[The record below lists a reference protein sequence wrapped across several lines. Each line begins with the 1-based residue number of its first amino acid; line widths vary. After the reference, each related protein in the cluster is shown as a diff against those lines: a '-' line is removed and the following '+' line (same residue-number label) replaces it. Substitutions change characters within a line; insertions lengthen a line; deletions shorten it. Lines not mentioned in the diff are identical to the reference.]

1 MPHRPDEV
9 GPLMTPDDSRRISL
23 LLGLLFGLAGLGSAS
38 AAIAVSLVA
47 DDLGVSVGVG
57 TWMISVYVLML
68 GVATAVYGRV
78 SDLIGPRIPFLVGI
92 VLMTVGAVGAAFAP
106 SFATLLVARAL
117 QGAGV
122 AAIPVLGVT
131 IISARYDGDTRGLAL
146 GRLAAMAAFVTCLG
160 PLAGGLFE
168 VVAGWRGVMALPV
181 LGLVVVPFL
190 WRALVGEGSRARLDV
205 LGAVLVA
212 VSAAGL
218 ILLIQSPSSGL
229 VVALGGVGLLA
240 LGAPGVAARV
250 RRRPHG
256 FLPRSVIGN
265 PTVVRSALAAAAVPA
280 AWFGQ
285 LVAVPAVLLGEG
297 WAPFQVGLLLVPS
310 AAIALFVPRL
320 TSGLLSGFG
329 PTASLAV
336 AGATATLALL
346 LAGLGAV
353 LVSPVLLV
361 VAVSL
366 VTVSFGIGQPALSA
380 AVGQAVDLDVRG
392 VALGLATLVFLT
404 GGSVGSAVVGGLG
417 DVVGIGGSLALL
429 SLLPVLG
436 LVALLPELR
445 RVPEPV

>member
-1 MPHRPDEV
+1 
-9 GPLMTPDDSRRISL
+9 MTPDDSRRISL

-38 AAIAVSLVA
+38 AAIAVPLVA
-47 DDLGVSVGVG
+47 DDFGVSVGVG

-78 SDLIGPRIPFLVGI
+78 SDLVGPRLPFLVGV

-106 SFATLLVARAL
+106 SFALLLLARIL

-122 AAIPVLGVT
+122 AAIPVLGVA
-131 IISARYDGDTRGLAL
+131 IISARYDGDIRGLAL

-160 PLAGGLFE
+160 PLAGGLVE
-168 VVAGWRGVMALPV
+168 VVGGWRAVMALPV
-181 LGLVVVPFL
+181 LGLAVVPFV

-205 LGAVLVA
+205 VGAVLVA
-212 VSAAGL
+212 VTAAGL

-229 VVALGGVGLLA
+229 VVALVGIGLLA
-240 LGAPGVAARV
+240 LGTPGVASQV

-280 AWFGQ
+280 AWFAQ
-285 LVAVPAVLLGEG
+285 LVAVPAVLVKDG
-297 WAPFQVGLLLVPS
+297 WDPYQVGLLLVPS

-320 TSGLLSGFG
+320 TSGLLADVG
-329 PTASLAV
+329 PTGSLGLAGVGAAV
-336 AGATATLALL
+336 ALL
-346 LAGLGAV
+346 LAALGAT

-366 VTVSFGIGQPALSA
+366 VTLSFGIGQPALSA
-380 AVGQAVDLDVRG
+380 AVGEAVDLDVRG
-392 VALGLATLVFLT
+392 VALGIATLVFLT

-417 DVVGIGGSLALL
+417 DVIGISAALALL
-429 SLLPVLG
+429 ALLPVLG
-436 LVALLPELR
+436 LLALRPELR
-445 RVPEPV
+445 RVAEPA

>member
-1 MPHRPDEV
+1 
-9 GPLMTPDDSRRISL
+9 MTPDDSRRISL

-38 AAIAVSLVA
+38 AAIAVPLVA
-47 DDLGVSVGVG
+47 EDFGVSVGVG

-78 SDLIGPRIPFLVGI
+78 SDLIGPRVPFLVGI

-106 SFATLLVARAL
+106 SFATLLLARIL
-117 QGAGV
+117 QGTGV
-122 AAIPVLGVT
+122 AAIPVLGVA
-131 IISARYDGDTRGLAL
+131 IISARYDGDIRGLAL

-160 PLAGGLFE
+160 PLAGGLLE

-181 LGLVVVPFL
+181 LGLAVVPFV
-190 WRALVGEGSRARLDV
+190 WRALVGEGSRAPLDV
-205 LGAVLVA
+205 IGAALVA
-212 VSAAGL
+212 VTAAGL

-229 VVALGGVGLLA
+229 VVALIGIALLA
-240 LGAPGVAARV
+240 LGAPGVASQV

-280 AWFGQ
+280 AWFAQ
-285 LVAVPAVLLGEG
+285 LVAVPTVLVGEG
-297 WAPFQVGLLLVPS
+297 WEPYQVGLLLVPS

-320 TSGLLSGFG
+320 TSGLLAGFG

-336 AGATATLALL
+336 AGAGAAVALL
-346 LAGLGAV
+346 LAGLGAT

-380 AVGQAVDLDVRG
+380 AVGEAVDLDVRG
-392 VALGLATLVFLT
+392 VALGIATLVFLT

-417 DVVGIGGSLALL
+417 DLVGIGGSLALL
-429 SLLPVLG
+429 ALLPVFG

>member
-1 MPHRPDEV
+1 
-9 GPLMTPDDSRRISL
+9 
-23 LLGLLFGLAGLGSAS
+23 
-38 AAIAVSLVA
+38 
-47 DDLGVSVGVG
+47 
-57 TWMISVYVLML
+57 
-68 GVATAVYGRV
+68 
-78 SDLIGPRIPFLVGI
+78 
-92 VLMTVGAVGAAFAP
+92 VGAAFAP
-106 SFATLLVARAL
+106 SFATLLLARIL

-240 LGAPGVAARV
+240 LGAPGVASQV

-297 WAPFQVGLLLVPS
+297 WEPFQVGLLMVPS
-310 AAIALFVPRL
+310 AVIALFVPRL
-320 TSGLLSGFG
+320 TSGLLSGLG

-336 AGATATLALL
+336 AGTTATLALL
-346 LAGLGAV
+346 LAGLGAA
-353 LVSPVLLV
+353 LLSPVLLV

-392 VALGLATLVFLT
+392 VALGIATLVFLT

-445 RVPEPV
+445 RMPEPV

>member
-1 MPHRPDEV
+1 
-9 GPLMTPDDSRRISL
+9 MTPDDSRRISL

-38 AAIAVSLVA
+38 AAIAVPLVA
-47 DDLGVSVGVG
+47 DDFGVSVGVG

-106 SFATLLVARAL
+106 SFATLLLARIL

-131 IISARYDGDTRGLAL
+131 IISARYDGDIRGLAL

-160 PLAGGLFE
+160 PLAGGLLE

-240 LGAPGVAARV
+240 LGAPGVASQV

-297 WAPFQVGLLLVPS
+297 WEPFQVGLLMVPS
-310 AAIALFVPRL
+310 AVIALFVPRL
-320 TSGLLSGFG
+320 TSGLLSGLG

-336 AGATATLALL
+336 AGTTATLALL
-346 LAGLGAV
+346 LAGLGAA
-353 LVSPVLLV
+353 LLSPVLLV

-392 VALGLATLVFLT
+392 VALGIATLVFLT

-445 RVPEPV
+445 RMPEPV

>member
-1 MPHRPDEV
+1 
-9 GPLMTPDDSRRISL
+9 MTPDDSRRISL
-23 LLGLLFGLAGLGSAS
+23 LLGVLFGLAGLGSAS
-38 AAIAVSLVA
+38 AAIAVPLMA
-47 DDLGVSVGVG
+47 DDFGVSVGVG

-78 SDLIGPRIPFLVGI
+78 SDLLGPRIPFLVGI
-92 VLMTVGAVGAAFAP
+92 VLMTVGAIGAAVAP
-106 SFATLLVARAL
+106 SFATLLLFRIL
-117 QGAGV
+117 QGGGV
-122 AAIPVLGVT
+122 AAIPVLGVAV
-131 IISARYDGDTRGLAL
+131 ISARYDGDIRGLAL

-160 PLAGGLFE
+160 PLVGGVFE
-168 VVAGWRGVMALPV
+168 LVAGWRGVMALPV
-181 LGLVVVPFL
+181 LGLLVVPFV
-190 WRALVGEGSRARLDV
+190 WRALVGEGTRAPLDIV
-205 LGAVLVA
+205 GAALVA
-212 VSAAGL
+212 VTAAGL

-229 VVALGGVGLLA
+229 VVALVGVGLLVV
-240 LGAPGVAARV
+240 GAPLVTSQV

-280 AWFGQ
+280 AWFAQ
-285 LVAVPAVLLGEG
+285 LVAVPAVLVGDG
-297 WAPFQVGLLLVPS
+297 WEPYQVGLLLVPS

-320 TSGLLSGFG
+320 TGGLLSGFG
-329 PTASLAV
+329 PSGTLAV
-336 AGATATLALL
+336 AGGCATVALL
-346 LAGLGAV
+346 IAALGAT

-380 AVGQAVDLDVRG
+380 AVGQAVHLDVRG
-392 VALGLATLVFLT
+392 VALGIATLVFLT

-417 DVVGIGGSLALL
+417 DVMSIGASLALL

-445 RVPEPV
+445 RVPEPA

>member
-1 MPHRPDEV
+1 
-9 GPLMTPDDSRRISL
+9 MTPDDSRRISL

-38 AAIAVSLVA
+38 AAIAVPLVA
-47 DDLGVSVGVG
+47 DDFGVSVGVG

-106 SFATLLVARAL
+106 SFATLLLARIL

-131 IISARYDGDTRGLAL
+131 IISARYDGDIRGLAL

-160 PLAGGLFE
+160 PLAGGLLE

-240 LGAPGVAARV
+240 LGAPGVASQV

-297 WAPFQVGLLLVPS
+297 WEPFQVGLLLVPS
-310 AAIALFVPRL
+310 AVIALFVPRL

-336 AGATATLALL
+336 AGTTATLALL
-346 LAGLGAV
+346 LAGLGAA

-380 AVGQAVDLDVRG
+380 AVGRAVDLDVRG
-392 VALGLATLVFLT
+392 VALGIATLVFLT